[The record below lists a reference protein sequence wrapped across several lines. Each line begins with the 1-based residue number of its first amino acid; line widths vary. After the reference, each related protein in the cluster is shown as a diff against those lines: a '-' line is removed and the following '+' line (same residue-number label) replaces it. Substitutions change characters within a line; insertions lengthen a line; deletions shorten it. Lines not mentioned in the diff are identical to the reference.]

1 MACSAKGRLTRTRAC
16 VPWGAMTHD
25 NGDNQ
30 AGHQGQI
37 LHSFNVKW
45 TVLKALAEIS
55 LVLWFSQPYGGVC
68 DTSPYKDETTDSH
81 LFRTVCILSPS
92 PFLALS
98 RSSHDAISMY
108 IVVGAR
114 HVCRQS
120 LLWTRRSQFYIHGT
134 LSVRFVINKTSILE
148 NGNIT
153 ST

>member
-1 MACSAKGRLTRTRAC
+1 
-16 VPWGAMTHD
+16 MTHD

-45 TVLKALAEIS
+45 TVLTALAEIP
-55 LVLWFSQPYGGVC
+55 LAPWFSQPSRGVC
-68 DTSPYKDETTDSH
+68 DTSPFRDETYCLHT
-81 LFRTVCILSPS
+81 LPS

>member
-55 LVLWFSQPYGGVC
+55 LVLWFSQPYGGEAFVIRVLI
-68 DTSPYKDETTDSH
+68 K
-81 LFRTVCILSPS
+81 
-92 PFLALS
+92 
-98 RSSHDAISMY
+98 
-108 IVVGAR
+108 
-114 HVCRQS
+114 
-120 LLWTRRSQFYIHGT
+120 TRRLTPTFFVLFAYSPP
-134 LSVRFVINKTSILE
+134 LSSLFLDLPMTPSACTSSSVPDMYVGSRCYGLE
-148 NGNIT
+148 GAS
-153 ST
+153 STFTALYP